1 MQCALPLLALMA
13 TAPAVEL
20 EVPGAAARPA
30 VAAFVDGDALRA
42 VERTGVGA
50 GVYVD
55 PRTNRRA
62 PVSFGGE
69 VIIDLPAGVD
79 LDAAAATQQWRPTGV
94 LSQRRR
100 VFLVESERRG
110 EDALDLAERLI
121 PEVQRGALEHAW
133 PNLAFRQRA
142 LSIDVPPD
150 DPLYGDQ
157 FFLLD
162 IGIEDAWAI
171 STGSADV
178 TIVVADNGC
187 DLAHP
192 DLVEK
197 LDPGIDPIEDDDDP
211 TWKEGQGAEHG
222 TACAGLAAAS
232 TDNGVGIAGACPDC
246 RLRCARLLP
255 AAGEQVTVASD
266 VLTFEFALEVDA
278 DVVSNSWGFVDA
290 IPVPAPLR
298 DAIID
303 VQQNGRG
310 GRGAVVV
317 FAAGNDGRIVYD
329 DELLAVE
336 GVLGVGAVSN
346 IGELTQYSNG
356 GRSLDVVAPIGAV
369 APDIS
374 GSAGSESGDYVSD
387 FSGTSSACP
396 IVAGL
401 AGLMIADDP
410 ELTADDINEALMA
423 TAKQSL
429 LADPDDEGH
438 DAYFG
443 YGLVQPAAALAFYD
457 PPPPDEPPA
466 EPCGS
471 CAHAPLQGATLLM
484 ALGALAGRRRGPRPM
499 PSRRP

>member
-1 MQCALPLLALMA
+1 MARSLSLVALLAA
-13 TAPAVEL
+13 SPAVSIDPSE
-20 EVPGAAARPA
+20 PGDTIP
-30 VAAFVDGDALRA
+30 FLDGAALRA
-42 VERTGVGA
+42 VERTGPGQ
-50 GVYVD
+50 GRFVD
-55 PRTNRRA
+55 PATGRSA
-62 PVSFGGE
+62 PVGFGDELILDVAEGE
-69 VIIDLPAGVD
+69 DPGELASALELRV
-79 LDAAAATQQWRPTGV
+79 TRP
-94 LSQRRR
+94 LSPRRG
-100 VFLVESERRG
+100 VFLVQSARPG
-110 EDALDLAERLI
+110 EDALDLAARLA
-121 PEVQRGALEHAW
+121 PQVQQGTLEHAY

-142 LSIDVPPD
+142 LAIEVPPN
-150 DPLYGDQ
+150 DPLYADQ
-157 FFLLD
+157 FFLDD
-162 IGIEDAWAI
+162 IDIEEAWAVT
-171 STGSADV
+171 TGSADISV
-178 TIVVADNGC
+178 VVADNGC
-187 DLAHP
+187 DLSHP
-192 DLVEK
+192 ELVDK
-197 LDPGIDPIEDDDDP
+197 LDPGVDPIEDDGDP
-211 TWKEGQGAEHG
+211 SWKEGQGAEHG
-222 TACAGLAAAS
+222 TACSGLVAAS
-232 TDNGVGIAGACPDC
+232 TDNGVGIAGACPEC

-290 IPVPAPLR
+290 IPVPGPLR

-310 GRGAVVV
+310 GKGAVVV

-329 DELLAVE
+329 DELLAVD
-336 GVLGVGAVSN
+336 GVLGVGAVSS
-346 IGELTQYSNG
+346 IGELTQYTNG

-369 APDIS
+369 APDLQ
-374 GSAGSESGDYVSD
+374 GADGAEPGDFTTT

-410 ELTADDINEALMA
+410 ELTADDINEAFMA

-457 PPPPDEPPA
+457 PPPPDPPIP

-471 CAHAPLQGATLLM
+471 CAHAPLDAAGLL
-484 ALGALAGRRRGPRPM
+484 AFAGLLAARRRHRP
-499 PSRRP
+499 RRPLRE